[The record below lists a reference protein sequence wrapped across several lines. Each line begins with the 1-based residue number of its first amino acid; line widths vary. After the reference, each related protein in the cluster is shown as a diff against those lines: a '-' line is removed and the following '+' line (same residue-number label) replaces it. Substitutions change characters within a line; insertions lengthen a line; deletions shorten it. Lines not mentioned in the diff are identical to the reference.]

1 MKLAV
6 HPRPAP
12 AAAPEE
18 VSVDGVV
25 IPREAIARE
34 AQHHPAASSHAAYA
48 AAARALVIREL
59 LLGEARRLG
68 VVATPGTDEG
78 GRRETDE
85 DAIVGALIAR
95 EAPTPE
101 PDEAA
106 CRRYFEANR
115 RRFRS
120 ADLWEPEHILFA
132 ATADDAAARE
142 RALAQA
148 RAAIRALADSPE
160 RFGALARELSACSS
174 AAEGGRLGQI
184 ARGEIEPS
192 FEAALAALASGEIA
206 AEPVETRHGV
216 HVVRLGRRIPG
227 ADLPFEAVRERI
239 ATYLDEAVSRRAAAQ
254 YIAVLAGR
262 ADIIG
267 VAIDAARS
275 PLLQ

>member
-132 ATADDAAARE
+132 AAADDAAARE

-227 ADLPFEAVRERI
+227 ADLPFEAVREPI
-239 ATYLDEAVSRRAAAQ
+239 ATYLAEAVSRRAAAQ